1 MAILENRHNL
11 NIPCIELV
19 CDYFNICLA
28 IIRKGWIIKKT
39 LECVPSCLFEGVC
52 LVLGN
57 DLAGGQ
63 VFPTPIVVSEGNGSD
78 ANVFNV
84 LYTWVNLHLFFL
96 PFCEMPRKILLVGGV
111 TSIGT
116 NIYYYLL
123 LSLKWFHCCLQKCG
137 WMPVFVFALFLSF
150 SPPQGKSPPP
160 VARLWERAW
169 D

>member
-1 MAILENRHNL
+1 MAILENSNTLLLHNL
-11 NIPCIELV
+11 NIPYIELIY
-19 CDYFNICLA
+19 DYFNICLA
-28 IIRKGWIIKKT
+28 IIRKGQIIKKT

-63 VFPTPIVVSEGNGSD
+63 ASKDNGSD

-96 PFCEMPRKILLVGGV
+96 QFSEMPRKILLVGGV

-116 NIYYYLL
+116 NMYYYLL